1 MGVRRLAKGARPGG
15 DPMPRFERTETYPAP
30 PARAFAL
37 FRRPA
42 ERVRMTPPELRLELE
57 DGPEELALGSRMT
70 VRGRRWGVTQR
81 MTTEVTALEDGVRI
95 VEEQRQ
101 GPFRSW
107 KHTQRFDATPDGGV
121 RITDEIDFEPP
132 GGVLGRLAT
141 AEAIRA
147 ELEAAFAYRARRLTR
162 LLPPAG

>member
-1 MGVRRLAKGARPGG
+1 
-15 DPMPRFERTETYPAP
+15 MPTFEMSECYAASPAQ
-30 PARAFAL
+30 AFTL

-42 ERVRMTPPELRLELE
+42 ERLRLAPPELHLRLEE
-57 DGPEELALGSRMT
+57 GPNELRLGSRLT

-81 MTTEVTALEDGVRI
+81 MVSEITAFEEGARI

-107 KHTQRFDATPDGGV
+107 KHTQRFAPSVNGGV
-121 RITDEIDFEPP
+121 CLTDGIEYEPP

-141 AEAIRA
+141 AETIQR
-147 ELEAAFAYRARRLTR
+147 ELERAFAFRRERLTEIFGAIFPI
-162 LLPPAG
+162 L

>member
-1 MGVRRLAKGARPGG
+1 MPTFETSECYLAA
-15 DPMPRFERTETYPAP
+15 

-42 ERVRMTPPELRLELE
+42 ERVRLAPPELHLRLEE
-57 DGPEELALGSRMT
+57 GPDELQLGSRLT

-81 MTTEVTALEDGVRI
+81 MVSEITAFEDGALI

-107 KHTQRFDATPDGGV
+107 RHTQRFEPSPDGGV
-121 RITDEIDFEPP
+121 RITDAIEYEPP

-141 AEAIRA
+141 AEAIRR
-147 ELEAAFAYRARRLTR
+147 ELERAFAYRRERLTG
-162 LLPPAG
+162 LLAAPPAV